1 MTASTTTATVT
12 GIIMEKEFPAD
23 QTTNKSQ
30 PEQINHVRKEHQR
43 KLAIVTT

>member
-1 MTASTTTATVT
+1 MAASTTTATVT
-12 GIIMEKEFPAD
+12 VIITGKEFPAD

>member
-1 MTASTTTATVT
+1 MTASTTATMMW
-12 GIIMEKEFPAD
+12 IIMEKDFPAD

-30 PEQINHVRKEHQR
+30 PEQINHVRKEHQC